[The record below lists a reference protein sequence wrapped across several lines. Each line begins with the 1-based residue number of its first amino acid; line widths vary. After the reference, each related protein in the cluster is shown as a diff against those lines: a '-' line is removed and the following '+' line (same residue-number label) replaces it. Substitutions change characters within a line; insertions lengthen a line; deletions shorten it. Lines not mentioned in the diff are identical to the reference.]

1 MSEYIEVKDS
11 WVETLPRNITLKEIV
26 TIGTSGFTAF
36 KALKKS
42 FNIISKN
49 LKKPVLITGASG
61 NVGVCLIIIL
71 SRIGVLVEVL
81 TSDLKK
87 TSQLRKLGAK
97 KVIYL
102 KKFAKPSNF
111 DLYNEKYSV
120 IFDNLGGDIMFTS
133 LKYLIKGGI
142 LVSIGNVLNNIS
154 KINVLPLILREV
166 NILGLNTESI
176 SKTERKNFIK
186 KFISKDLIKELNR
199 LVKMIKLKNVPSIIK
214 FKKSKSKILRYI
226 IKI

>member
-1 MSEYIEVKDS
+1 M
-11 WVETLPRNITLKEIV
+11 
-26 TIGTSGFTAF
+26 
-36 KALKKS
+36 
-42 FNIISKN
+42 
-49 LKKPVLITGASG
+49 
-61 NVGVCLIIIL
+61 
-71 SRIGVLVEVL
+71 
-81 TSDLKK
+81 
-87 TSQLRKLGAK
+87 
-97 KVIYL
+97 
-102 KKFAKPSNF
+102 
-111 DLYNEKYSV
+111 
-120 IFDNLGGDIMFTS
+120 
-133 LKYLIKGGI
+133 
-142 LVSIGNVLNNIS
+142 VSIGNVLNNIS